1 MGLVMTEETYG
12 QRVAR
17 LRDAQGLTQDQFAA
31 KVGIPKRTL
40 QDLELG
46 NVAKPQ
52 RRTREKIDAALGL
65 ATPEETREEWPL
77 DVRVFLDM
85 MGAWL
90 STMGEAERLRF
101 IHDETRRIFEGE

>member
-1 MGLVMTEETYG
+1 MGLAMSEETYG
-12 QRVAR
+12 LRVAR
-17 LRDAQGLTQDQFAA
+17 LRDAQGLTQDQFAFR
-31 KVGIPKRTL
+31 VGIPKRTL

-65 ATPEETREEWPL
+65 ASPEETREEWPL

-85 MGAWL
+85 LGAWL
-90 STMGEAERLRF
+90 STMEEPERMAF
-101 IHDETRRIFEGE
+101 IHDETRRIFLRG